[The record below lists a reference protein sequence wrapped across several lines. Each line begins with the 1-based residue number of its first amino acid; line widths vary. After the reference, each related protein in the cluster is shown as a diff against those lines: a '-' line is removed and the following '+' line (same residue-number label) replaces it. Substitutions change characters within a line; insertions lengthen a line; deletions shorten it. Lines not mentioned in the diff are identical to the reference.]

1 MALPN
6 RTVAPAR
13 EKGGKFGF
21 FNHGQYGLAAAGE
34 RIASTPEGKSRNCH
48 AMATAG
54 LIDELAH
61 PPGEAAAG
69 GLRTYYRIAEEAG
82 AVVRCD
88 AAEAQ
93 IIVFNSPTV
102 EDEADLQ
109 EFYNIDYHT
118 LQSSLD
124 PDELSRLEFETD
136 HAAFIFKRPRS
147 FSADDNFL
155 LKLTSTGVFLYED
168 RLVVVMPDDAPLFE
182 GRAPL
187 RIFSVQDVFL
197 RLLYQCISHFEGH
210 LKAINMLSDSL
221 ERRIITSMET
231 RYLLNMFALEK
242 SLVYILNA
250 INSNGALFDRL
261 KASATRLGLDHDQT
275 RILEDIIIENQ
286 QCLRR
291 SEIYSQVIA
300 GLMDARASIVS
311 HNLNTLIKQ
320 FTIWTIAIMLANLV
334 IGIFSMNV
342 RLPLPGESEVWPF
355 FLINVLAVG
364 SAIAIF
370 WISRVRKW

>member
-1 MALPN
+1 MKLTESEAMSSS
-6 RTVAPAR
+6 
-13 EKGGKFGF
+13 
-21 FNHGQYGLAAAGE
+21 
-34 RIASTPEGKSRNCH
+34 AS
-48 AMATAG
+48 
-54 LIDELAH
+54 I
-61 PPGEAAAG
+61 EAAESTATGEMPIAKAG
-69 GLRTYYRIAEEAG
+69 GMRTYYRVAEDAG
-82 AVVRCD
+82 TVVRCD
-88 AAEAQ
+88 PQDAQ
-93 IIVFNSPTV
+93 IIVFNSPTI
-102 EDEADLQ
+102 EDEADLL

-118 LQSSLD
+118 LHSSLD

-136 HAAFIFKRPRS
+136 HAAIIFKRPKS

-155 LKLTSTGVFLYED
+155 LKLTSTGVFVYED
-168 RLVVVMPDDAPLFE
+168 RIVVVMPDDAPLFE

-187 RIFSVQDVFL
+187 RIFSVQDVIL
-197 RLLYQCISHFEGH
+197 RLLYQSISHFEGH

-221 ERRIITSMET
+221 ERRIISSMET

-250 INSNGALFDRL
+250 IHSNAALFD
-261 KASATRLGLDHDQT
+261 KMKSSSRLGLDHEQT

-291 SEIYSQVIA
+291 SEIYSEVIA

-311 HNLNTLIKQ
+311 HNLNILIKQ

-342 RLPLPGESEVWPF
+342 RLPLPMEESMWPF
-355 FLINVLAVG
+355 FVINVLAVASG
-364 SAIAIF
+364 VAIF
-370 WISRVRKW
+370 WISKIRKW

>member
-1 MALPN
+1 MN
-6 RTVAPAR
+6 
-13 EKGGKFGF
+13 
-21 FNHGQYGLAAAGE
+21 LAESEAMSSSASIEAAESAEAGE
-34 RIASTPEGKSRNCH
+34 MPIAK
-48 AMATAG
+48 
-54 LIDELAH
+54 
-61 PPGEAAAG
+61 AG
-69 GLRTYYRIAEEAG
+69 GMRTYYRVAEDAG
-82 AVVRCD
+82 TVVRCD
-88 AAEAQ
+88 PQDAQ
-93 IIVFNSPTV
+93 IIVFNSPTI
-102 EDEADLQ
+102 EDEADLL

-118 LQSSLD
+118 LHSSLD

-136 HAAFIFKRPRS
+136 HAAIIFKRPKS

-155 LKLTSTGVFLYED
+155 LKLTSTGVFVYED
-168 RLVVVMPDDAPLFE
+168 RIVVVMPDDAPLFE

-187 RIFSVQDVFL
+187 RIFSVQDVIL
-197 RLLYQCISHFEGH
+197 RLLYQSISHFEGH

-221 ERRIITSMET
+221 ERRIISSMET

-250 INSNGALFDRL
+250 IHSNAALFD
-261 KASATRLGLDHDQT
+261 KMKTSSRLGLDHEQT

-291 SEIYSQVIA
+291 SEIYSEVIA

-311 HNLNTLIKQ
+311 HNLNILIKQ

-342 RLPLPGESEVWPF
+342 RLPLPMEESMWPF
-355 FLINVLAVG
+355 FVINVLAVASG
-364 SAIAIF
+364 VAIF
-370 WISRVRKW
+370 WISKIRKW

>member
-1 MALPN
+1 MDLTESAGMSSPASIEAVD
-6 RTVAPAR
+6 VADAPDMP
-13 EKGGKFGF
+13 
-21 FNHGQYGLAAAGE
+21 
-34 RIASTPEGKSRNCH
+34 IAK
-48 AMATAG
+48 
-54 LIDELAH
+54 
-61 PPGEAAAG
+61 AG
-69 GLRTYYRIAEEAG
+69 GMRSYYRVAEDAG
-82 AVVRCD
+82 TVVRCD
-88 AAEAQ
+88 PQDAQ
-93 IIVFNSPTV
+93 IIVFNSPTI
-102 EDEADLQ
+102 EDEADLL

-118 LQSSLD
+118 LHSSLD

-136 HAAFIFKRPRS
+136 HAAIIFKRPKS

-168 RLVVVMPDDAPLFE
+168 RIVVVMPDDAPLFE

-187 RIFSVQDVFL
+187 RIFSVQDVIL
-197 RLLYQCISHFEGH
+197 RLLYQSISHFEGH

-221 ERRIITSMET
+221 ERRIISSMET

-250 INSNGALFDRL
+250 IHSNAALFD
-261 KASATRLGLDHDQT
+261 KMKSSSRLGLDHEQT

-291 SEIYSQVIA
+291 SEIYSEVIA

-311 HNLNTLIKQ
+311 HNLNILIKQ

-342 RLPLPGESEVWPF
+342 KLPLPMDEAMWPF
-355 FLINVLAVG
+355 FVINFLAVASG
-364 SAIAIF
+364 VAIF
-370 WISRVRKW
+370 WISKIRKW